1 MYASTLYSCKLR
13 RFYTSLTRGFVFT
26 ALQDVVPDERWIG
39 RCARA
44 LVIEETVG
52 AAGVDVLRHARRVVT
67 VTESIATPDAA
78 LVRHAFAIYQS
89 VTCSCVRIH
98 QRADQFP

>member
-1 MYASTLYSCKLR
+1 M
-13 RFYTSLTRGFVFT
+13 YTSLTRGFVFT
-26 ALQDVVPDERWIG
+26 ALQDVVPHERWIG

-44 LVIEETVG
+44 LVVQETVG
-52 AAGVDVLRHARRVVT
+52 AGGVDVLGHARRVVT
-67 VTESIATPDAA
+67 VAESIATPDAA